1 MDLNGLNRCIFTITH
16 TSVRFDTIQ
25 RKISGICVSPKQPV
39 RFNIRR
45 ANPVCEICVRPAVI
59 NWELGCIRSW

>member
-1 MDLNGLNRCIFTITH
+1 MDLNGLNRCFFTITH

-25 RKISGICVSPKQPV
+25 RKISGICEICVSPKKPV

-45 ANPVCEICVRPAVI
+45 ANPVESVRSV
-59 NWELGCIRSW
+59 

>member
-1 MDLNGLNRCIFTITH
+1 MDLNGLNRCFFTITH

-25 RKISGICVSPKQPV
+25 RKISGICVSPKKPV

-45 ANPVCEICVRPAVI
+45 ANPVRSVRSV
-59 NWELGCIRSW
+59 